1 MHENIHV
8 NTMSVHCT
16 YVNFTQTN
24 FESKVQQRSIKMI
37 LLNNTRTM
45 EALKR
50 GHLFV
55 VKKKIAER
63 KKNSGKHIINIQ
75 VE

>member
-37 LLNNTRTM
+37 LLNNSRTM

-55 VKKKIAER
+55 VKKNSL
-63 KKNSGKHIINIQ
+63 KKKK
-75 VE
+75 

>member
-16 YVNFTQTN
+16 YGNFTQTN

-37 LLNNTRTM
+37 LLNNSRTM

-55 VKKKIAER
+55 VKENSR
-63 KKNSGKHIINIQ
+63 KKKK
-75 VE
+75 

>member
-37 LLNNTRTM
+37 LLNNSRTM

-55 VKKKIAER
+55 VKKNSLK

-75 VE
+75 FE

>member
-8 NTMSVHCT
+8 NTMSIHCT

-37 LLNNTRTM
+37 LLNNSRTM

-55 VKKKIAER
+55 VKKNSR
-63 KKNSGKHIINIQ
+63 KKKI
-75 VE
+75 VESIL

>member
-16 YVNFTQTN
+16 YGNFTQTN

-37 LLNNTRTM
+37 LLNNSRTM

-55 VKKKIAER
+55 VKKNSR
-63 KKNSGKHIINIQ
+63 KKKK
-75 VE
+75 

>member
-24 FESKVQQRSIKMI
+24 FDSKVQQRSIKMI

-55 VKKKIAER
+55 VKKK
-63 KKNSGKHIINIQ
+63 
-75 VE
+75 

>member
-24 FESKVQQRSIKMI
+24 FESKNQQRSIKMI
-37 LLNNTRTM
+37 LLNNSRTM

-55 VKKKIAER
+55 VKKNSR
-63 KKNSGKHIINIQ
+63 KKKK
-75 VE
+75 